1 MVLGLMSKEWILIE
15 EKKESYSEIKKWYEI
30 TKVVESNC
38 TSVISGRTIR
48 PQSSTNP
55 PSCFPGEISVW

>member
-1 MVLGLMSKEWILIE
+1 MVLGIMTKKKNPYRR
-15 EKKESYSEIKKWYEI
+15 KKESYSEIKKWYEI

-38 TSVISGRTIR
+38 ASVISGRTIG

>member
-1 MVLGLMSKEWILIE
+1 MVLGLRTKKWILIE

-38 TSVISGRTIR
+38 TSVISGRTIG